1 MSRFLGDFSG
11 PKSNFQ
17 IEIKQMRAR
26 VLASKLLHF
35 VSLTDGF
42 ILLDAKLL
50 KPLSC
55 WKQQQLYQP
64 VDYQDF
70 RKTAPRTY

>member
-1 MSRFLGDFSG
+1 
-11 PKSNFQ
+11 
-17 IEIKQMRAR
+17 MRAR
-26 VLASKLLHF
+26 VLGSKLLHF